1 MRVLG
6 KEFEKHLD
14 LIINCES
21 QSKINDSAKALAS
34 KLIKNGAS
42 ESYEELLA
50 LLGYHEVKVKKI
62 EKRKK

>member
-1 MRVLG
+1 MRVLR

>member
-1 MRVLG
+1 MRVLS

-42 ESYEELLA
+42 ESYEELLEM
-50 LLGYHEVKVKKI
+50 LGYHEVKVKKI
-62 EKRKK
+62 EKVKK

>member
-1 MRVLG
+1 MN
-6 KEFEKHLD
+6 KELSKHLD
-14 LIINCES
+14 LLINCEE

-50 LLGYHEVKVKKI
+50 LLGYHEIKVKKI